1 MVTPVRPNVAGRTGV
16 VAVTVFEG
24 VVIAAVRFRPRVLP
38 VATLTGLLLC
48 ATAACGSGEPQIA
61 TMPVRTTWHEPQSY
75 AYTLTST
82 SQVLAG
88 TFRVKVRDGKVTEAV
103 GVDEDSRRQVRELRG
118 EVPTIGELLKRLAKA
133 RSDKAHTAKAE
144 YATDG
149 HPLRI
154 TLDWNRNAIDD
165 EALYVIS
172 SYEPTHA

>member
-1 MVTPVRPNVAGRTGV
+1 M
-16 VAVTVFEG
+16 
-24 VVIAAVRFRPRVLP
+24 AAVRIRSRVLS
-38 VATLTGLLLC
+38 VAALTGALLC
-48 ATAACGSGEPQIA
+48 ATAACGSGEPQTA
-61 TMPVRTTWHEPQSY
+61 TAPVRTTWQEPPSY

-82 SQVLAG
+82 TQVLAG

-103 GVDEDSRRQVRELRG
+103 GVDEDSRRQVRELLG

-133 RSDKAHTAKAE
+133 RGDGAHTAKAE

-154 TLDWNRNAIDD
+154 TLDWDQNAIDD

-172 SYEPTHA
+172 SYKPTPA